1 MDEKTG
7 NSLVHLPRVRLSVIV
22 CLSRLFFLA
31 LIWSVEF
38 DAACRPTQSDSP
50 EGGTRLGCENR
61 HGLLFVVTHCVY

>member
-38 DAACRPTQSDSP
+38 DAACRPILKA
-50 EGGTRLGCENR
+50 TRQRAARG
-61 HGLLFVVTHCVY
+61 